1 MMLADNSRVPGDFV
15 RECVLT
21 GSVVLLLCAALTI
34 SGVLRRAD
42 LFFFDVVQSLLQ
54 RPSPQK
60 IVLVAI
66 DGASAKAL
74 GGWPVK
80 RADYATLI
88 NRLTAAGA
96 AAIGLDVALTHPGR
110 ILPAGDAWLASAIE
124 RNGRVVLPAVVDDDD
139 GDGLPNVVTPLEPIA
154 RGAFA
159 IAQVNAAPNA
169 DGVSRSFYL
178 REGPPNIDYEHMSAS
193 LLRASGA
200 RFTECDEPPAR
211 HATRWTSACRR
222 YVPLG
227 SAPSYHT
234 VRFVDALEG
243 HIDPG
248 LLKDAIVLIGPTAGT
263 ADTHFITPGWEPPSR
278 AGVEFVAQAT
288 YALASGSLVRIASW
302 AVQSLFNLSVLP
314 WLCAALCALGPRA
327 ALLACTAAAV
337 AACAMSLLLLKTAHL
352 FCFPATSVATC
363 VLAYALNAWRRQ
375 ETLLRYLTREAERA
389 IADPSLP
396 GDVPSHTNAID
407 PFRRR
412 VIVMTAMIARLRRSA
427 HLISEWM
434 NSLPEATL
442 VASGSGAVML
452 ANRRALTLYETG
464 AAQRHVSSPATG
476 RHAAQVLRDMTASD
490 DAARYVQRALQTL
503 AKSAGITA
511 SSEPSAPMDGLEI
524 VDEKQRSLL
533 VKCAIVPAHEASD
546 AMLIFHV
553 ADLTPMR
560 AAERQRDTALRFL
573 SHDMRSPQAAILAL
587 IEQRREVPAALSEAR
602 FTDLVGHYARTTLTL
617 ADQFLLLA
625 RAQAR
630 SPQATEVDIVPL
642 LGDATDDLWAH
653 ASAKRIKIRL
663 IAEPGMLIIADALL
677 LRRAFVNLIDNAIRF
692 SPEGATVTV
701 AADESE
707 ERWRVT
713 VADTGIGIP
722 DRQLPDLFTEFFR
735 VDASG
740 ATAGHGLGLAFVKQV
755 VDALGGEIRVESAIG
770 RGSVFTLLLPRNTS
784 SRNG

>member
-1 MMLADNSRVPGDFV
+1 MLTDDARIPDGFI
-15 RECVLT
+15 RECIVM
-21 GSVVLLLCAALTI
+21 GAFVLLLCAALTT

-42 LFFFDVVQSLLQ
+42 LFFFDTVQPLLQ

-60 IVLVAI
+60 IVLIAI

-96 AAIGLDVALTHPGR
+96 AAIGLDVAITHPGR

-124 RNGRVVLPAVVDDDD
+124 RNGRVVLPAVVADDD
-139 GDGLPNVVTPLEPIA
+139 GDGLPNVAPPLEPIA

-178 REGPPNIDYEHMSAS
+178 REGPPTIDYEHMSAS
-193 LLRASGA
+193 LLRASGVPFA
-200 RFTECDEPPAR
+200 ECDEPPAR
-211 HATRWTSACRR
+211 HAIRWTSACRR
-222 YVPLG
+222 YVPIG
-227 SAPSYHT
+227 SAPSYRT
-234 VRFVDALEG
+234 IPFVDALEG
-243 HIDPG
+243 RVNPR
-248 LLKDAIVLIGPTAGT
+248 LFENAIVLVGPTAST
-263 ADTHFITPGWEPPSR
+263 ADTQFVTPGREPPSR

-288 YALASGSLVRIASW
+288 YALASGSLVRSASW
-302 AVQSLFNLSVLP
+302 SAQLLFSLAVLP

-327 ALLACTAAAV
+327 ALLASTAIAL
-337 AACAMSLLLLKTAHL
+337 AACATSLLVLKTTQL
-352 FCFPATSVATC
+352 FCFPATAVTAC
-363 VLAYALNAWRRQ
+363 LLAYALSAWRRQ

-389 IADPSLP
+389 IADPYLP
-396 GDVPSHTNAID
+396 GDAPVHTSAID

-427 HLISEWM
+427 HLISEWI

-442 VASGSGAVML
+442 LASASGAVML
-452 ANRRALTLYETG
+452 ANRLALDLYG
-464 AAQRHVSSPATG
+464 NDAAQRGSLPPAAG
-476 RHAAQVLRDMTASD
+476 RHAAHVLRDMTASND
-490 DAARYVQRALQTL
+490 VVRYVQRALRTL
-503 AKSAGITA
+503 GERNGGANAR
-511 SSEPSAPMDGLEI
+511 EPSAPLDGLEI
-524 VDEKQRSLL
+524 VDAQQRSLL
-533 VKCAIVPAHEASD
+533 VKCAIVPAHEGSD

-553 ADLTPMR
+553 ADVTPMR

-587 IEQRREVPAALSEAR
+587 IDQRREAPAELPEAR
-602 FTDLVGHYARTTLTL
+602 FTDLVGHYARKTLTL

-630 SPQATEVDIVPL
+630 SPKATEVDLAPL
-642 LGDATDDLWAH
+642 LGDAADDLWAH
-653 ASAKRIKIRL
+653 ASAKRIGIRL
-663 IAEPGMLIIADALL
+663 IAEPGMLVVADALL
-677 LRRAFVNLIDNAIRF
+677 LRRAFANLIDNAIRF

-701 AADESE
+701 TAGESDT
-707 ERWRVT
+707 RWRVS
-713 VADTGIGIP
+713 VADTGVGIP
-722 DRQLPDLFTEFFR
+722 EHQLPNLFTEFFR
-735 VDASG
+735 IDASG

-755 VDALGGEIRVESAIG
+755 VDALGGEIHVDSAVG
-770 RGSVFTLLLPRNTS
+770 HGSVFTLLLPRHTAP
-784 SRNG
+784 RDR

>member
-1 MMLADNSRVPGDFV
+1 MLADDARIPGGFM
-15 RECVLT
+15 RECIVT
-21 GSVVLLLCAALTI
+21 GALVLLLCAALTA
-34 SGVLRRAD
+34 SGALRRAD
-42 LFFFDVVQSLLQ
+42 LFFFDVVQPLLQ
-54 RPSPQK
+54 RPSPHK
-60 IVLVAI
+60 IVLIAI
-66 DGASAKAL
+66 DAASAKAL

-88 NRLTAAGA
+88 DRLTAAGA

-124 RNGRVVLPAVVDDDD
+124 RNGRVVLPAVVADDD
-139 GDGLPNVVTPLEPIA
+139 GDGLPNVAPPLEPIA

-159 IAQVNAAPNA
+159 IAHVNAAPDA

-193 LLRASGA
+193 LLRASGVP
-200 RFTECDEPPAR
+200 FDECDEAPVR
-211 HATRWTSACRR
+211 RDVRWTGACRR

-234 VRFVDALEG
+234 IPFVDALEG
-243 HIDPG
+243 RVDPG
-248 LLKDAIVLIGPTAGT
+248 LLNDAIVLVGPTAGT
-263 ADTHFITPGWEPPSR
+263 ADTHFVTPGWEPPSR

-288 YALASGSLVRIASW
+288 YALASGSLVRSASW
-302 AVQSLFNLSVLP
+302 VAQFLFSVSVLP

-327 ALLACTAAAV
+327 ALLACAAIAAA
-337 AACAMSLLLLKTAHL
+337 ACTVSLLMLKTAHL
-352 FCFPATSVATC
+352 FCFPATAVAAC
-363 VLAYALNAWRRQ
+363 LLAYALSAWRRQ

-389 IADPSLP
+389 IADPYLP
-396 GDVPSHTNAID
+396 GDAPAPTDAID

-427 HLISEWM
+427 HLISEWI

-452 ANRRALTLYETG
+452 ANRRALTLYETE
-464 AAQRHVSSPATG
+464 AAQRGSPPPATG
-476 RHAAQVLRDMTASD
+476 RHAAHVLREMTASN
-490 DAARYVQRALQTL
+490 DAAQYVQRALRTL
-503 AKSAGITA
+503 AEHNGVAPASESSAR
-511 SSEPSAPMDGLEI
+511 MDGIEI
-524 VDEKQRSLL
+524 VDAKQRSLL
-533 VKCAIVPAHEASD
+533 VKCAIVPAHEGSA

-553 ADLTPMR
+553 ADVTPMR

-587 IEQRREVPAALSEAR
+587 IDQRREAPASLPEAR

-630 SPQATEVDIVPL
+630 SAKATEVDLAPL
-642 LGDATDDLWAH
+642 LGDATDDMWAH
-653 ASAKRIKIRL
+653 ANTKRIKIRL
-663 IAEPGMLIIADALL
+663 IAEPGMLVVADALL
-677 LRRAFVNLIDNAIRF
+677 LRRAFANLIDNAIRF
-692 SPEGATVTV
+692 SPEGSTVTV
-701 AADESE
+701 EAGEND

-722 DRQLPDLFTEFFR
+722 EHQLPNLFTEFFR

-755 VDALGGEIRVESAIG
+755 VDALGGEIRVESAVG
-770 RGSVFTLLLPRNTS
+770 RGSVFTLLLPRNGA
-784 SRNG
+784 RRDD